1 MKIREDE
8 RVNDWVF
15 KQMRERLEREPRTGL
30 WHASEVFGC
39 PRKAILNRAFPPI
52 LTKNDMLAFIRGY
65 AVQEYIFGKEE
76 DGEEHWGMIF
86 SPDFVEDEHVFD
98 MKTTNFWY
106 ETKGK
111 GVFDPTTMSDWID
124 RTTVYA
130 AAYGKKFA
138 HITVLFYSRP
148 PEMHTWNLE
157 FEEGDLE
164 AAEKNVKQRHSDLLT
179 YNEDYQENGI
189 LPPVTERTYDKEC
202 SFCSKLPHCLAELTA
217 AGMSVEK

>member
-52 LTKNDMLAFIRGY
+52 LTKNDMLAFIRGF

-76 DGEEHWGMIF
+76 DGEEHLGIIL
-86 SPDFVEDEHVFD
+86 SPDFIEGDHLFE

-111 GVFDPTTMSDWID
+111 GVFDPTTMSDWIT
-124 RTTVYA
+124 RTTAYCA
-130 AAYGKKFA
+130 AFGKKQA

-148 PEMHTWNLE
+148 PEMHTWTLEFSDTDLEDAKENLE
-157 FEEGDLE
+157 FRRDNLIDWEERY
-164 AAEKNVKQRHSDLLT
+164 KVT
-179 YNEDYQENGI
+179 MI
-189 LPPVTERTYDKEC
+189 LPPVTERTYEKEC
-202 SFCSKLPHCLAELTA
+202 SFCPQLHHCLGELTA
-217 AGMSVEK
+217 AGMLVEK